1 MAFSNEGRL
10 DEWNRI
16 ESSETDP
23 HKYSQLTFEKG
34 AKTTQWKKDNPE
46 IWTTTYKNN
55 KINLDTA
62 LTHFTKVNFKLI
74 IELIVKCEAVKP
86 SKR

>member
-1 MAFSNEGRL
+1 MDNHL
-10 DEWNRI
+10 QNNR
-16 ESSETDP
+16 
-23 HKYSQLTFEKG
+23 
-34 AKTTQWKKDNPE
+34 N
-46 IWTTTYKNN
+46 TYRNN

-74 IELIVKCEAVKP
+74 IELTAKCEAVKP

>member
-1 MAFSNEGRL
+1 M
-10 DEWNRI
+10 
-16 ESSETDP
+16 
-23 HKYSQLTFEKG
+23 QLIFDKG
-34 AKTTQWKKDNPE
+34 AKTIQWKKDNLPE

-62 LTHFTKVNFKLI
+62 LTHFTKVNSKLI
-74 IELIVKCEAVKP
+74 TDLIAKCEAVKP